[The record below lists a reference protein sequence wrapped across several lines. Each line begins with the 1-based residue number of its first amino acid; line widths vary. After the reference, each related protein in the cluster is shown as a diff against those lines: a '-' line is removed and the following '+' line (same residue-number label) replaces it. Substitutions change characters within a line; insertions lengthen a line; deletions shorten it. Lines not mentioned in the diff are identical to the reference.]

1 MVIAIGPTM
10 QRERGLLLEGCDCPV
25 QDPLAVT
32 IPGRDLGALLSK
44 RCLRAG
50 FVRCWSSVAD
60 FLGTAEQ
67 LPLVGTSSHR
77 RRRLSVEEVA

>member
-44 RCLRAG
+44 RLTGRLR
-50 FVRCWSSVAD
+50 SM
-60 FLGTAEQ
+60 
-67 LPLVGTSSHR
+67 LVIGG
-77 RRRLSVEEVA
+77 